1 MVKTRQKNI
10 RIFEIDNSDDRAC
23 SEFLT
28 KNAPLLK
35 DYLIFFATTPSE
47 FLANVC
53 IDLGLDYFIPNNRLF
68 AQTPQVSLNQER
80 GNKAPLNIISRAIR
94 SGEEIESSGDLII
107 CGNVH
112 NGARIYAEGN
122 LMIFGRC
129 EGRVEC
135 GGEYLI
141 LKSIT
146 SNQVIFSGQIFSSA
160 MLERINQNPNSPK
173 LIVRNGEFI
182 TIKEIE

>member
-1 MVKTRQKNI
+1 MVKTKQKNI

-23 SEFLT
+23 SDFLI

-35 DYLIFFATTPSE
+35 DYLIFFTIVPSE
-47 FLANVC
+47 FLTTICA
-53 IDLGLDYFIPNNRLF
+53 DLGLDYFISNNRF
-68 AQTPQVSLNQER
+68 FTQKPQASLEQDKES
-80 GNKAPLNIISRAIR
+80 KAPLSIVSRAIR
-94 SGEEIESSGDLII
+94 SGEEIQGNGDLII

-112 NGARIYAEGN
+112 NGARIYARGN

-135 GGEYLI
+135 EGEYLI

-160 MLERINQNPNSPK
+160 MLERINQNPNSSK